1 MQNVTPGCFG
11 PGTSNST
18 FSCGSYC
25 WGGSGCLD
33 FFLRRDS
40 GYNSGLTPH
49 VYDVIGTDLGSSF
62 ILCLNDAIPMNL
74 QTFVSSYF
82 SPYGGGPDGGS
93 SDSFIID
100 EFSPYGGGGFS
111 SNETHSDTFRP
122 QGGGLRLDN
131 LGDEEVLD
139 TSADNSFVTPRPT
152 SAWDA
157 ANDDLFSD
165 YPFFSPQGGNSYV
178 HVVPPRPTRVWNDDS
193 PQDGFVYF
201 DEPAET
207 EAVSSAI
214 CYGNFSDDLGPYGG
228 SDSLVHVVPP
238 RPTQAGVATHIQGD
252 FIADDCSEGQALWCP
267 SIHEYPLCHDGLID
281 PVT

>member
-1 MQNVTPGCFG
+1 MQDVTPGCFG
-11 PGTSNST
+11 LGTSNST
-18 FSCGSYC
+18 FSCGSCC

-40 GYNSGLTPH
+40 GYKSGLTPH

-93 SDSFIID
+93 S
-100 EFSPYGGGGFS
+100 GFLIS
-111 SNETHSDTFRP
+111 DDETHLDTFRP

-157 ANDDLFSD
+157 ANEVLFTD
-165 YPFFSPQGGNSYV
+165 YPFFSPQVGNSFGNSLVHVVPPRPTRVWNDEDYSYV
-178 HVVPPRPTRVWNDDS
+178 HVVPPRPTRVWNARYGIDD
-193 PQDGFVYF
+193 F
-201 DEPAET
+201 DDNFTIKEDT
-207 EAVSSAI
+207 EAVSSATFCDI
-214 CYGNFSDDLGPYGG
+214 SSDDF
-228 SDSLVHVVPP
+228 SSSLSLI
-238 RPTQAGVATHIQGD
+238 HI
-252 FIADDCSEGQALWCP
+252 S
-267 SIHEYPLCHDGLID
+267 
-281 PVT
+281 